1 MENYRPRDEDLLR
14 EMRRVRRE
22 ARRKRWL
29 WGLIIGLILAAA
41 GGWFVFN
48 RYYLIASFQGPAMG
62 DTIPSGSLV
71 LVRRVEEGTKY
82 QVGDLLLYDSESG
95 SQLKRVVAVA
105 GDRIV
110 VNPHA
115 ETRVNNE
122 EMDLTHTVG
131 RTEDSGVAVRRL
143 TVPEDSY
150 FMQGDQ
156 LALSIDS
163 RYRDYD
169 SITAEKITGQAQ
181 VLLWPVYRFGP
192 LTEDRK

>member
-1 MENYRPRDEDLLR
+1 MEIYRPRDEELLR

-48 RYYLIASFQGPAMG
+48 RYYLIATFQGPAMG
-62 DTIPSGSLV
+62 NTIPSGSVV
-71 LVRRVEEGTKY
+71 LVRRTEGEPYK
-82 QVGDLLLYDSESG
+82 VGDLLLYDSEYG

-110 VNPHA
+110 LNRYA
-115 ETRVNNE
+115 ETTVNSE
-122 EMDLTHTVG
+122 QMDMSHAVG
-131 RTEDSGVAVRRL
+131 RTADSGISTRRL
-143 TVPEDSY
+143 AVPEDSY

-156 LALSIDS
+156 VALSIDS

-169 SITAEKITGQAQ
+169 TITSDKITGQAQ
-181 VLLWPVYRFGP
+181 FLIWPVYRFGP
-192 LTEDRK
+192 LTEAGK

>member
-1 MENYRPRDEDLLR
+1 MENFRPRDEELLR

-22 ARRKRWL
+22 SRRKRWF
-29 WGLIIGLILAAA
+29 WGVMIGLALTVGA
-41 GGWFVFN
+41 GWFVFN

-62 DTIPSGSLV
+62 DTVPSGSV
-71 LVRRVEEGTKY
+71 VVVRRSEGEPY
-82 QVGDLLLYDSESG
+82 RVGDLLLYDSEYG
-95 SQLKRVVAVA
+95 SQLKRVVAVS

-115 ETRVNNE
+115 ETTVNSE
-122 EMDLTHTVG
+122 QIDTSHTVG
-131 RTEDSGVAVRRL
+131 RTEDSGVSVRRL

-169 SITAEKITGQAQ
+169 TITTDKITGQAQ
-181 VLLWPVYRFGP
+181 FLIWPVYRFGP